1 MLPRQLPA
9 RSIAARA
16 IFAVVL
22 LSLIGAAG
30 PAEALEFFAS
40 PSGSSSGDG
49 SVAHPWDLVTALKQ
63 PAALKSGDTLW
74 LRGGVYKGEFVSYL
88 NGASGAPIVVRS
100 YPGERATIDGVNDAG
115 HSIFQV
121 SGAYTWYRDFEIM
134 SSNTN
139 RTSPSVSGWGITTMQ
154 TPGHPGLKLINLVIH
169 DTLGN
174 GFWIDATDME
184 MYGCIVYYN
193 GYKGTDR
200 GHGHGIYAQNATG
213 TKRFTDNIV
222 FQQFDKGMQ
231 FFGGTNAPINNMDV
245 EGNTVFQNGYIDGTE
260 SNNIEIGGGVVAQNP
275 VFKDNYSY
283 YANIGKQDIGGYNTA
298 GTSNLVYQNNYD
310 AADND
315 WPTTFSG
322 LHGFTISGNTFR
334 GHAGAF
340 ATSLYPSNS
349 YYLGS
354 PPPAAPN
361 KVFIR
366 PNAYEPG
373 RANVTVYN
381 WSKTSSVS
389 VDLSSV
395 LKVGDVFEVRNA
407 QNFFGAPVLT
417 GTYGG
422 GAVVLP
428 MSGLVSAAPAGWVT
442 PASTG
447 PEFNVFVV
455 RRVSGSTTTTSTAS
469 VPDPHFSIQP
479 SMMAPA
485 FTTVKF
491 VDTSLNK
498 PTSWLWSFG
507 DPYSTA
513 NSSTLQNPSH
523 VFGTKGWHTVR
534 LTVRNAAGSAST
546 TNTIYIY

>member
-1 MLPRQLPA
+1 MFPRQPPP
-9 RSIAARA
+9 RSISALAFIAA
-16 IFAVVL
+16 L
-22 LSLIGAAG
+22 LIALGALAG
-30 PAEALEFFAS
+30 RVEALEFFAS
-40 PSGSSSGDG
+40 PSGSPSGDG
-49 SVAHPWDLVTALKQ
+49 SISRPWDLVTALRQ
-63 PAALKSGDTLW
+63 PAALKAGDTLW
-74 LRGGVYKGEFVSYL
+74 LRGGVYTGEFVSYL
-88 NGASGAPIVVRS
+88 TGASGAPIVVRS
-100 YPGERATIDGVNDAG
+100 YPGERATIDGVTAAG
-115 HSIFQV
+115 QTIFQI

-139 RTSPSVSGWGITTMQ
+139 RTSPSVSGAGITTMQ
-154 TPGHPGLKLINLVIH
+154 TPGHPGLKLIDLVIH

-174 GFWIDATDME
+174 GFWIDATDLE

-213 TKRFTDNIV
+213 TKHFTDNIV
-222 FQQFDKGMQ
+222 FQQFDKGLQ
-231 FFGGTNAPINNMDV
+231 FFGGTSAPINNMDV

-260 SNNIEIGGGVVAQNP
+260 SNNIEIGGGLVAQNP

-283 YANIGKQDIGGYNTA
+283 YSNIGKEDIGGYNTA
-298 GTSNLVYQNNYD
+298 GTSNLIYQNNYD

-322 LHGFTISGNTFR
+322 LHGFSISGNTFR

-340 ATSLYPSNS
+340 ATSLYPSNA
-349 YYLGS
+349 YYLGTP
-354 PPPAAPN
+354 PPPAPG

-366 PNAYEPG
+366 LNAYEPG

-381 WSKTSSVS
+381 WSKASSVS

-395 LKVGDVFEVRNA
+395 LKVGDNFEVRNA
-407 QNFFGAPVLT
+407 QNFFGAPVRT

-422 GAVVLP
+422 GAIALP
-428 MSGLVSAAPAGWVT
+428 TAGLVPAAPVGWTT
-442 PASTG
+442 PAATG

-455 RRVSGSTTTTSTAS
+455 RRVSGSGTVTSAS

-479 SMMAPA
+479 NPAPVNTSVN
-485 FTTVKF
+485 FI
-491 VDTSLNK
+491 DTSLNK

-507 DPYSTA
+507 DPSSAANTSTA
-513 NSSTLQNPSH
+513 QNPSH
-523 VFGTKGWHTVR
+523 VFLTTGLHTVR
-534 LTVRNAAGSAST
+534 LTVTNAAGSATT
-546 TNTIYIY
+546 TNTIDVY